1 MAGVYTS
8 DVGLAYGFGGGMD
21 VRISERLTVRA
32 GQLDYINIRL
42 AGVGSNNIRISTG
55 IVAGW

>member
-1 MAGVYTS
+1 
-8 DVGLAYGFGGGMD
+8 MD

-32 GQLDYINIRL
+32 GQVDYLNIRL
-42 AGVGSNNIRISTG
+42 AGVGSNNLRISTG